1 MNTPRQ
7 RLRENWINFG
17 IPIIGNRSRIIFIA
31 GRRFTSIT
39 SVYMAEV
46 IKRLFSLR
54 ELQEYKTPAKNGERG
69 SLDH

>member
-1 MNTPRQ
+1 MNTARQ

-46 IKRLFSLR
+46 IKRLIFS
-54 ELQEYKTPAKNGERG
+54 P
-69 SLDH
+69 